1 MNAKEDLVEK
11 NARKLSREERFNDE
25 TEASASR
32 RRRRTTRF
40 SVASRA
46 KNRIGLVDG
55 FGRQKFVLSLFF
67 NFDLFSEKKEKQ
79 NTPREEE
86 ERDVFFCLI
95 ALMTFFGKEV
105 QGKYPVI
112 QERKCPLS

>member
-46 KNRIGLVDG
+46 KIGSDSSTVLVDKI
-55 FGRQKFVLSLFF
+55 RPQSL
-67 NFDLFSEKKEKQ
+67 L
-79 NTPREEE
+79 
-86 ERDVFFCLI
+86 
-95 ALMTFFGKEV
+95 
-105 QGKYPVI
+105 
-112 QERKCPLS
+112 